1 MRRALLI
8 VLVAAAAPHP
18 ATAGDAV
25 YARDARRA
33 YIAQTLTDLR
43 AMTAEARGSLEEALY
58 LGARKTCRAAQG
70 DAPLDCLV
78 QMAGAVC
85 AARPADQQAACRRVA
100 DVVVTNQRSETEL
113 VDEQTRIHLMN
124 SSANYRVAMRQTLR
138 KRYAELAAELVLE
151 RGAAGDDRALAA
163 DIDAFC
169 ADRRRPL
176 AWQRCVAAL
185 VWYAGTDP
193 GDQP

>member
-1 MRRALLI
+1 VKRALLVI
-8 VLVAAAAPHP
+8 LLAAAAPSP
-18 ATAGDAV
+18 ATAGDGV
-25 YARDARRA
+25 YARDARRG
-33 YIAQTLTDLR
+33 YIARTLTDLR
-43 AMTAEARGSLEEALY
+43 AMTAGARGSLEETLY

-70 DAPLDCLV
+70 DAPLGCLV
-78 QMAGAVC
+78 QMADAVC
-85 AARPADQQAACRRVA
+85 AGRPAPEQAACRRVA
-100 DVVVTNQRSETEL
+100 DLVVTNHRSETEL

-124 SSANYRVAMRQTLR
+124 TSANYRVAMQKTLR
-138 KRYAELAAELVLE
+138 QRYAELAAELVLE

>member
-1 MRRALLI
+1 MRRALL
-8 VLVAAAAPHP
+8 LGALALAAPGR
-18 ATAGDAV
+18 AAAGDAV
-25 YARDARRA
+25 YARDARVS

-43 AMTAEARGSLEEALY
+43 ALAPNARDALDEELY
-58 LGARKTCRAAQG
+58 FGGRKRCRAAQG
-70 DAPLDCLV
+70 AATLDCLLE
-78 QMAGAVC
+78 MAGAVC
-85 AARPADQQAACRRVA
+85 AARPAPAQAACRRIA
-100 DVVVTNQRSETEL
+100 DLVVTNQRSETEL

-124 SSANYRVAMRQTLR
+124 SSANYRAAMQKTLR
-138 KRYAELAAELVLE
+138 QRYAELAAELVLE

-185 VWYAGTDP
+185 VWYAGTHR